1 MKQSIRYFAV
11 GLLTSSVILFF
22 AFSFMGDS
30 AIKVEDGSTEELI
43 DAVEADGYHV
53 LSSSEYISLSTKA
66 TSGNESEE
74 DAAEDNAED
83 ADDKADTDKKE
94 KKVDKKSKDK
104 KKNKKTKKKSDKKDK
119 KENDKTHKYTINIKE
134 NMLAPTISDLLKEN
148 KIIDNSA
155 DFNKYLEDKG
165 YAPYVQLGKH
175 KVNSEMSY
183 KDIAEVIAK
192 KK

>member
-1 MKQSIRYFAV
+1 MILQLTLRNT
-11 GLLTSSVILFF
+11 LLHYTNLFR
-22 AFSFMGDS
+22 S
-30 AIKVEDGSTEELI
+30 AEK
-43 DAVEADGYHV
+43 
-53 LSSSEYISLSTKA
+53 
-66 TSGNESEE
+66 
-74 DAAEDNAED
+74 NAEE
-83 ADDKADTDKKE
+83 AEDKADTNKKE